1 MPTNVYG
8 KKNLEWRMCEHRPQ
22 TQGKDRS
29 KVQEARGGK
38 DEDAKTNRTENRE
51 GKYLFWP
58 LWTHQRFQPQKTMAL
73 ARPAKREEGS

>member
-38 DEDAKTNRTENRE
+38 DEDAKTNRTENRGRKVPFLALVDTPKVSTPKNE
-51 GKYLFWP
+51 GP
-58 LWTHQRFQPQKTMAL
+58 
-73 ARPAKREEGS
+73 S

>member
-8 KKNLEWRMCEHRPQ
+8 KKNLEWRMYEHRPQ

-38 DEDAKTNRTENRE
+38 DEDAKTNRTENR
-51 GKYLFWP
+51 GRKVPFLVLLDTP
-58 LWTHQRFQPQKTMAL
+58 KVLTPKNDG
-73 ARPAKREEGS
+73 PS

>member
-29 KVQEARGGK
+29 KVQEARGVK
-38 DEDAKTNRTENRE
+38 DEDAKTNRTENR
-51 GKYLFWP
+51 GRKVSFLVLLDTP
-58 LWTHQRFQPQKTMAL
+58 KVSTPKNDG
-73 ARPAKREEGS
+73 PS